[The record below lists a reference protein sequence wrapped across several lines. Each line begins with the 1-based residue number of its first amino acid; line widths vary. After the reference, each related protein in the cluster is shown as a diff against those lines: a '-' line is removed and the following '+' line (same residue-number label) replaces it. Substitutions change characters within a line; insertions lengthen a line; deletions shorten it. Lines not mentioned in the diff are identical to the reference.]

1 MGRFG
6 RPLTERLAAHTV
18 ASMGP
23 WIRRS
28 VATAFTA
35 FALLAAADRSLAG
48 DVTAFV
54 TLPSPD
60 VSWSRGYGAALTT
73 SFFGVTALEFEAAR
87 VPLDT
92 NTGTM
97 TSFTANALVQ
107 LPIAALVPYFGVGFG
122 VYRQSIAD
130 LGETSTVGTF
140 VVGAKLKL
148 GLLVVRGDYRRLNLH
163 GDPLLPMDSRVTFGA
178 GISF

>member
-1 MGRFG
+1 
-6 RPLTERLAAHTV
+6 
-18 ASMGP
+18 MGP

-28 VATAFTA
+28 LVAASAVFG
-35 FALLAAADRSLAG
+35 LLGAADSSWAG

-60 VSWSRGYGAALTT
+60 DAWARGFGAALTT
-73 SFFGVTALEFEAAR
+73 TFFGVTAVEFEAAR
-87 VPLDT
+87 VPLET
-92 NTGTM
+92 ATGTM

-107 LPIAALVPYFGVGFG
+107 IPIAALVPYFGLGFG
-122 VYRQSIAD
+122 VYRQSVAD
-130 LGETSTVGTF
+130 LGETSGVGTF
-140 VVGAKLKL
+140 VAGAKLKL

-163 GDPLLPMDSRVTFGA
+163 GEPLLPMDSRVTFGA

>member
-1 MGRFG
+1 MGLRIG
-6 RPLTERLAAHTV
+6 
-18 ASMGP
+18 
-23 WIRRS
+23 RS
-28 VATAFTA
+28 VGG
-35 FALLAAADRSLAG
+35 AAAVLGLLGAAGSAQAG

-60 VSWSRGYGAALTT
+60 DSWSRGFGAALTT
-73 SFFGVTALEFEAAR
+73 TFFGVTALEFEAAR
-87 VPLDT
+87 VPVDT
-92 NTGTM
+92 ATGTM

-107 LPIAALVPYFGVGFG
+107 VPIGGLVPYFGVGFG
-122 VYRQSIAD
+122 VYRQSIAELD
-130 LGETSTVGTF
+130 ETSTVGTF
-140 VVGAKLKL
+140 VAGAKLKL

>member
-1 MGRFG
+1 
-6 RPLTERLAAHTV
+6 
-18 ASMGP
+18 MGP

-28 VATAFTA
+28 LVPA
-35 FALLAAADRSLAG
+35 FAGLCLLGSPGRALAG

-54 TLPSPD
+54 TFPSPD
-60 VSWSRGYGAALTT
+60 PSWARGFGAALTT
-73 SFFGVTALEFEAAR
+73 TFFGVTALEAEAAR
-87 VPLDT
+87 VPLET
-92 NTGTM
+92 ATGTM

-122 VYRQSIAD
+122 VYRQSISD

-140 VVGAKLKL
+140 VAGAKLKL

-163 GDPLLPMDSRVTFGA
+163 GDPLLPMDSRVTLGA